1 MFNEV
6 TLLGRLGQKPELK
19 TASNGDVK
27 LCSVSLA
34 TEDMRQP
41 KEKRKTQWH
50 RLTFFGRQ
58 AEVVCDYCDKG
69 ALLLVKGKVEYSEY
83 EKSGV
88 KITASNV
95 IVSTFQIL
103 PTGEKKDSSQARAP
117 EDGGFPF

>member
-1 MFNEV
+1 MFNEII
-6 TLLGRLGQKPELK
+6 LLGRLGQKPELK

-69 ALLLVKGKVEYSEY
+69 A
-83 EKSGV
+83 
-88 KITASNV
+88 
-95 IVSTFQIL
+95 
-103 PTGEKKDSSQARAP
+103 
-117 EDGGFPF
+117 